1 MCDLVESGE
10 LDINTNLDRI
20 LNIMGEIADAV
31 ADGDEMATQVTVGRF
46 ARILV
51 AIQNQVDQVKVQ
63 AAYSNL
69 SEEAQNGINML
80 TTMV

>member
-10 LDINTNLDRI
+10 LDINTNLDKI

-31 ADGDEMATQVTVGRF
+31 ADGDEMATQETVGRF

-69 SEEAQNGINML
+69 SEEAKNGINML